1 MSDLMLTSQS
11 PLSKLEL
18 DFGEVAVTEHVS
30 RAIVS
35 IATPYGGGEKL
46 SKAVASSLKTEIPAI
61 GKSTTSNVDRALL
74 LGMQQDQMFMLFDY
88 SENSAVDYLPQEIKD
103 AGYLTDQS
111 DSWVMISIFGPK
123 ARTVLQ
129 QTCPVDLHSSIFH
142 NGAVIRTV
150 MANLSTII
158 VCEEENTFLVMS
170 PRSSAKSC
178 FKVLEKSRKDQSR

>member
-1 MSDLMLTSQS
+1 MSDLMLASQY

-35 IATPYGGGEKL
+35 IGTPDGGGENL
-46 SKAVASSLKTEIPAI
+46 SKAVASSLKTAIPAI
-61 GKSTTSNVDRALL
+61 GKTTASNVDNALL
-74 LGMQQDQMFMLFDY
+74 LGMQQDQIFLLFDY
-88 SENSAVDYLPQEIKD
+88 SGKNAVDYLPQEIRD

-111 DSWVMISIFGPK
+111 DSWVMISISGPK
-123 ARTVLQ
+123 ARATLQ
-129 QTCPVDLHSSIFH
+129 QTCSVDLHSAIFP

-158 VCEEENTFLVMS
+158 VCEGENKLLVMS
-170 PRSSAKSC
+170 PRSSAKSF
-178 FKVLEKSRKDQSR
+178 FKVLETSIKNLSR

>member
-11 PLSKLEL
+11 PLSELEL
-18 DFGEVAVTEHVS
+18 DFGEVAVAELVS

-35 IATPYGGGEKL
+35 IATPYGGGENL

-61 GKSTTSNVDRALL
+61 GKSTTSNVDSALL
-74 LGMQQDQMFMLFDY
+74 LGMQQDQMFVLFDY
-88 SENSAVDYLPQEIKD
+88 SGNNAVNYLPIEIRD

-123 ARTVLQ
+123 ARTTLQ
-129 QTCPVDLHSSIFH
+129 QTCSVDLHSSIFH

-158 VCEEENTFLVMS
+158 VCEGENTFLVMS
-170 PRSSAKSC
+170 PRSSAKSF
-178 FKVLEKSRKDQSR
+178 FKVLETSIRNLSQ